1 MLIRLLL
8 AAALALPL
16 AAQSTATYQI
26 VFLRPARDRKAVPKK
41 EMDRI
46 LTAHMANIHAMAD
59 RGVLLAAGPFEDKP
73 ATISGIFVMNTSRE
87 EALRIASEDPTVTAH
102 RNTVDVM
109 TWTGPKG
116 VGEEYKR
123 LHTADPKT
131 PEDMGV
137 HPFVLLRTAPGD
149 LPNDKVAASGP
160 LNGSSEFRYL
170 VIFNRI
176 PDDEAKRLIDPALKP
191 EFHRWWSAAHILPG
205 KY

>member
-46 LTAHMANIHAMAD
+46 LTAHMANIHAMAE
-59 RGVLLAAGPFEDKP
+59 RGVLLAAGPFEDTP
-73 ATISGIFVMNTSRE
+73 PTISGIFVMNTSRE

-102 RNTVDVM
+102 RNTVDAM

-131 PEDMGV
+131 PDDMGV
-137 HPFVLLRTAPGD
+137 HPFVLLRAAPAT
-149 LPNDKVAASGP
+149 LPKDVAASGP
-160 LNGSSEFRYL
+160 LNGNPDFKYL
-170 VIFNRI
+170 LIFNRI

>member
-1 MLIRLLL
+1 MLKRLLL

-26 VFLRPARDRKAVPKK
+26 VFLRPAPDRKAVPKE

-59 RGVLLAAGPFEDKP
+59 RGVLVAAGPFEDTP
-73 ATISGIFVMNTSRE
+73 ATISGVFIMNTSRE

-123 LHTADPKT
+123 LHAADPKT
-131 PEDMGV
+131 PDDMGV
-137 HPFVLLRTAPGD
+137 HPFALVRAAPAT
-149 LPNDKVAASGP
+149 LPNELTASGP
-160 LNGSSEFRYL
+160 LTGNPEFQYL
-170 VIFNRI
+170 LIFNRI
-176 PDDEAKRLIDPALKP
+176 PDEQAKRLIDPTLKP
-191 EFHRWWSAAHILPG
+191 EFHRWWCAAHVF
-205 KY
+205 